1 MLQICAEKCWI
12 CIDGICIFV
21 REVMRVLFR
30 NNSKVLL
37 HFRNAFTL
45 PCPPLCKYR
54 FWCFYCRTI
63 SKCGELDAFLLP
75 FFKEIRF
82 LWWWEEPCLKPEGR
96 EFWLLMAEVKIALG
110 KLVAWRLVHLF
121 FFVAVCCVTNML
133 ECLRKKLNNSF
144 PCHHSIR
151 DRISAVHYYLNRYG
165 IIHYSSSQKEKN
177 TVLVNTRHRSSD

>member
-121 FFVAVCCVTNML
+121 FCCSLLCYKYVGM
-133 ECLRKKLNNSF
+133 S
-144 PCHHSIR
+144 
-151 DRISAVHYYLNRYG
+151 
-165 IIHYSSSQKEKN
+165 KEK
-177 TVLVNTRHRSSD
+177 TEQLFSMSSLHQRQNFSSALLFEQIWYNPLLLFPKGEKYSIS